1 MRARRPAVRA
11 LLGLAGSA
19 SLLVAL
25 AACSGGAEDP
35 APADPTGSATTED
48 AATDDAAT
56 EPTEPAEPTDDA
68 GTTDPADDG
77 TPGIEDVPT
86 ADVGACIN
94 LMEILTAEGVSDLP
108 AVDCTAEHDAQV
120 FSVVDLPDGDFP
132 GDQAVTEA
140 IATEC
145 EAAFEGFVG
154 TPPSESEL
162 EHDGLGPSEATW
174 TVGDREI
181 ICLAFH
187 EDLRTVTESFEGSG
201 L

>member
-1 MRARRPAVRA
+1 RGDLSRVARTRHEGDLMRARRPAARA

-25 AACSGGAEDP
+25 AACSGGSEDP
-35 APADPTGSATTED
+35 APVDPTGSATTED
-48 AATDDAAT
+48 AATDDAT

-68 GTTDPADDG
+68 ATTDPADDG

-120 FSVVDLPDGDFP
+120 FAVVD
-132 GDQAVTEA
+132 
-140 IATEC
+140 
-145 EAAFEGFVG
+145 
-154 TPPSESEL
+154 
-162 EHDGLGPSEATW
+162 
-174 TVGDREI
+174 
-181 ICLAFH
+181 
-187 EDLRTVTESFEGSG
+187 
-201 L
+201 